1 LLHREVAAA
10 ERAVACTGQHRMGLV
25 VHRCGLPPAVSQEKE
40 NRGGNQGQ
48 RDGSASRNACNE
60 AGAGR

>member
-1 LLHREVAAA
+1 
-10 ERAVACTGQHRMGLV
+10 MGLV
-25 VHRCGLPPAVSQEKE
+25 VERCGLPPAVSEEEE

-48 RDGSASRNACNE
+48 HDGSTSRNACNE